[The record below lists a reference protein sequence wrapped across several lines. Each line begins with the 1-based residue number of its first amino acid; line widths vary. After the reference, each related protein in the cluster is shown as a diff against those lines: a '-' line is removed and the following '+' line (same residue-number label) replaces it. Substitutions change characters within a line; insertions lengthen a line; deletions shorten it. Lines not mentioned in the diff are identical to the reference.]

1 MSAEILVSLGRVVYL
16 NYGQHSGRTAVVTDI
31 IDGKRV
37 IVANPAS
44 GIKHTAVSNRR
55 IALTRFVVPNVTPA
69 MASRDLLKAI
79 EAYKLNDKFA
89 ASGLGKRIQKQNRRA
104 QLTDFERFKVQVLK
118 KKLSKTLRTHINK
131 NRKALIAKAK

>member
-1 MSAEILVSLGRVVYL
+1 MSAEILVSLGRAVYL
-16 NYGQHSGRTAVVTDI
+16 NFGEFSGRVAVITDI

-37 IVANPAS
+37 IVANPGA
-44 GIKHTAVSNRR
+44 GIRHHAVSNKR
-55 IALTRFVVPNVTPA
+55 ISLTRFVVPHVAPT
-69 MASRDLLKAI
+69 MAARDLQKAI
-79 EAYKLNDKFA
+79 EAYKLNDKFN